1 MRTDFRRRCSAPRE
15 GAAGGQRGVAGVS
28 VGDGPVS
35 GRVTRGDDGV
45 RLRLHPWEVSL
56 LRRLRDG
63 LVATLQD
70 QDEDDPVVERL
81 FPRVV
86 EDDEEED
93 RQLRALIGSELLTS
107 RLEGLRA
114 LLEILE
120 RGRRVRGRIQV
131 DLVED
136 EPHLVLGVL
145 NDLRLALGARLGI
158 EDLDRSAVSQ
168 EHPVAP
174 MLAVMDHLAWLEE
187 QLLAVLDPAALEFYD
202 DLDREEDD

>member
-1 MRTDFRRRCSAPRE
+1 MTRR
-15 GAAGGQRGVAGVS
+15 
-28 VGDGPVS
+28 
-35 GRVTRGDDGV
+35 DDGV

-63 LVATLQD
+63 LVATLRE
-70 QDEDDPVVERL
+70 QDEGDPVVARL
-81 FPRVV
+81 FPRVI
-86 EDDEEED
+86 EDDDEED
-93 RQLRALIGSELLTS
+93 RELRALIGSELLTS

-114 LLEILE
+114 LLDILE

-158 EDLDRSAVSQ
+158 EDVDRSTVSRDD
-168 EHPVAP
+168 PAAP

-187 QLLAVLDPAALEFYD
+187 QFLAVLDPAALEFYD
-202 DLDREEDD
+202 DLDPGGDD

>member
-1 MRTDFRRRCSAPRE
+1 MTRR
-15 GAAGGQRGVAGVS
+15 
-28 VGDGPVS
+28 
-35 GRVTRGDDGV
+35 DDGV

-63 LVATLQD
+63 LVATLRE
-70 QDEDDPVVERL
+70 QDEGDPVVARL

-86 EDDEEED
+86 EDDDEED
-93 RQLRALIGSELLTS
+93 RELRALIGSELLTS
-107 RLEGLRA
+107 RLDGLRA
-114 LLEILE
+114 LLDILE

-158 EDLDRSAVSQ
+158 EDVDRSTVSQ
-168 EHPVAP
+168 DDPAAP

-187 QLLAVLDPAALEFYD
+187 QFLAVLDPAALEFYD
-202 DLDREEDD
+202 DLDAGDAD